1 VEIIWQDVR
10 YTLRTLR
17 KNPGFAIVAILT
29 LALGIGANT
38 AIFSVVDAVLLKPLP
53 YADSRR
59 LVRVE
64 EYHSEAAASDLT
76 YATYLDLKRSS
87 RSLTDI
93 AAYRWWTYS
102 LTGGDGPPESVKGAM
117 VSAEYFTALR
127 LQPALGRFPT
137 AAEDN
142 PGNSAVVV
150 LGYGLW
156 KRRYSSDPHVIGREL
171 KINDTPATI
180 VGVMP
185 AGFHEPYDAEVW
197 TPLVAAGRFAENRRS
212 HLLKVIARLQDAE
225 DLASAAAEAA
235 ALAQRIDQA
244 NPGVDA
250 GLRISVSG
258 MQRRAAAPVRSLLVV
273 LMAAVSCVLL
283 IACANLANLFL
294 GRGVRRSRE
303 LAVRSALGAGRARL
317 ARQLVTETLLLS
329 ACGAVPGILLARWW
343 LPALQHVVL
352 SSVSGFSAVTLD
364 CRVLAFAAAA
374 TLFTGVICGLAPALQ
389 AARRDIQKSLNESSR
404 GSSGVRL
411 RRLRDVFVVSQLA
424 LALVLLV
431 AAGLLIESFSALLRV
446 PLGFEPHGVLTMKL
460 FLSPTRYP
468 EGSSRGGLYIQE
480 VLQRVRAIP
489 GVKSAAVVDSLP
501 LESGASTDFVI
512 AGRPPLKPGDE
523 PEANIHMA
531 SSNYFE
537 LMGIPLLAGRFF
549 TPQDS
554 ANAPR
559 VMLISRAMAREY
571 WPGADPIGSK
581 VTMKDW
587 GPDLTGTVVG
597 VVGDVKLDGLE
608 VATRPAIYWPIQQF
622 VGAFNALVVRSD
634 APSSSVVP
642 AIRAAVW
649 SVDPEQTIAK
659 ISTMEEI
666 ASDQFTERRF
676 NLGLIGAFAA
686 LSLLL
691 ASIGIYGVLAQSVQ
705 QRTREIGI
713 RMALG
718 AQSGDVARLVLS
730 QGLGMS
736 LLGIAIGIAG
746 AMAATRLMSSL
757 LFGVKPLDASAF
769 AAAAAVLLA
778 VTLAACWLPARRASR
793 VDPLVALR
801 YE

>member
-1 VEIIWQDVR
+1 METIWQDVS

-38 AIFSVVDAVLLKPLP
+38 AMFSAVNAVLLKPLP
-53 YADSRR
+53 YPDSRR

-64 EYHSEAAASDLT
+64 EHHSETRASDLT
-76 YATYLDLKRSS
+76 YATYLDLARTS

-102 LTGGDGPPESVKGAM
+102 LTGDAQPESVKGAM

-127 LQPALGRFPT
+127 LRPALGRFFT
-137 AAEDN
+137 AEEDK

-150 LGYGLW
+150 LGYALW
-156 KRRYSSDPHVIGREL
+156 QRRYSSDPHVIGRQV
-171 KINDTPATI
+171 KVNDTPSTI
-180 VGVMP
+180 VGVVP
-185 AGFHEPYDAEVW
+185 AGFREPYAAEVW
-197 TPLVAAGRFAENRRS
+197 TPLVAAGGFAENRRS
-212 HLLKVIARLQDAE
+212 HLLKVIARLQNGE
-225 DLASAAAEAA
+225 DPAPAAAEAA
-235 ALAQRIDQA
+235 VLAQRIDQSSSGA
-244 NPGVDA
+244 DP
-250 GLRISVSG
+250 GLRISVSR
-258 MQRRAAAPVRSLLVV
+258 MQQRAAAPIRSLLVV
-273 LMAAVSCVLL
+273 LMAAVTCVLL
-283 IACANLANLFL
+283 IACANLGNLLL
-294 GRGVRRSRE
+294 GRGARRSRE
-303 LAVRSALGAGRARL
+303 LAIRSALGAGRARL
-317 ARQLVTETLLLS
+317 ARQMVTESLLLS
-329 ACGAVPGILLARWW
+329 ACGAVAGILLARWC
-343 LPALQHVVL
+343 LPALQRVL
-352 SSVSGFSAVTLD
+352 LSPVSGFSAATLD
-364 CRVLAFAAAA
+364 WRVLAFAAAV
-374 TLFTGVICGLAPALQ
+374 TLFTGVLCGLAPALQ
-389 AARRDIQKSLNESSR
+389 AARRDMQKSLNESSR
-404 GSSGVRL
+404 SSGGVRL
-411 RRLRDVFVVSQLA
+411 RRLRDIFVVSQLA

-431 AAGLLIESFSALLRV
+431 AAGLLIESFTALLRV
-446 PLGFEPHGVLTMKL
+446 PLGFEPHGILTMEL

-468 EGSSRGGLYIQE
+468 EGSPRAGLYFQE

-523 PEANIHMA
+523 PEANIHMT
-531 SSNYFE
+531 SSDYFE

-559 VMLISRAMAREY
+559 VMLISQAMARRY

-587 GPDLTGTVVG
+587 GPDLAGTVVG

-608 VATRPAIYWPIQQF
+608 IATRPAIYWPNQQF
-622 VGAFNALVVRSD
+622 VGAFNALVVRTD
-634 APSSSVVP
+634 TPSSSVVP
-642 AIRAAVW
+642 AIRVAVW
-649 SVDPEQTIAK
+649 AVDPEQTIAQ
-659 ISTMEEI
+659 ISSMDEI

-676 NLGLIGAFAA
+676 SLGLIGAFAA

-705 QRTREIGI
+705 QRKHEIGI
-713 RMALG
+713 LMALG
-718 AQSGDVARLVLS
+718 AQRADVARLVLS

-746 AMAATRLMSSL
+746 AIAATRLMSTL
-757 LFGVKPLDASAF
+757 LFGVKPLDPAAFTAS
-769 AAAAAVLLA
+769 AAVLLA
-778 VTLAACWLPARRASR
+778 VALAACWFPARRASR